1 MFGSLDPAK
10 LLVILVVALIVLG
23 PERLPKAARQLGAAW
38 RELTR
43 IREQVADEVRQ
54 AMPDLDLPRI
64 PKNPTSAIS
73 GFLTDLTKSSNASV
87 DVEAE
92 GAEDATAGGDDGV
105 VPAESLEHTG
115 ASGVPEQGG
124 WPSSVVAAR
133 RANVARPARRG
144 IPAPEGGAALVV
156 ADPARGELV
165 FVPDDPGMN

>member
-10 LLVILVVALIVLG
+10 LFVILVVALIVLG
-23 PERLPKAARQLGAAW
+23 PERLPRAARQLGAAW

-54 AMPDLDLPRI
+54 AIPDVDLPHI

-87 DVEAE
+87 GLEPE
-92 GAEDATAGGDDGV
+92 GAEDIGAGGEDGV
-105 VPAESLEHTG
+105 VPAESFEHTG
-115 ASGVPEQGG
+115 ASGHLDEDP
-124 WPSSVVAAR
+124 WPSQVSR
-133 RANVARPARRG
+133 RADVARPARRG
-144 IPAPEGGAALVV
+144 VPAPEGGAALVV
-156 ADPARGELV
+156 ADPARGELA